1 MTTSDAWSIAG
12 AVLASLGGS
21 AAIIFG
27 LTSWLGKYWAG
38 RILANHQSELDKALH
53 KHNIAAARIDA
64 QRVDAIRNLYAAL
77 VGWHE
82 AAAQIVAPNE
92 FQTKCSG
99 TEAYYLAKYASW
111 AQDLKSRALR
121 LDQRAMNTAIYFNE
135 DTYRLITKCG
145 IAANRMS
152 VEFYEASHQDVDP
165 GTRDHLKRVEHAR
178 SILTQRFSAESE
190 PARQVVLA
198 AFRRIVD
205 PTI

>member
-1 MTTSDAWSIAG
+1 MIPFDAWSIAG

-21 AAIIFG
+21 AAIITG

-82 AAAQIVAPNE
+82 AALQIVATND
-92 FQTKCSG
+92 FQTNCNG

-111 AQDLKSRALR
+111 AKDLKSRAVR
-121 LDQRAMNTAIYFNE
+121 LEQRAMNTAIYFTE

-145 IAANRMS
+145 IAASRMS
-152 VEFYEASHQDVDP
+152 AEFYEASLQDADP
-165 GTRDHLKRVEHAR
+165 GTIDHMKRVEHAR
-178 SILTQRFSAESE
+178 IVLTERFSTESE
-190 PARQVVLA
+190 PARKVVLE
-198 AFRRIVD
+198 AFRKIVD